1 MKNITKIASLI
12 LIFHLISCSSNDNPS
27 PTPTPTPVVEEFIR
41 AADVSYLP
49 LIESE
54 GTIYKHNGVAE
65 DPLITLK
72 NAGCN
77 TIRIRL
83 WKNPADSHCSL
94 PEVKTLAI
102 RAKNAGFKIW
112 LSVHYSDS
120 WADPALQN
128 KPLEWA
134 NLNFTDLKTAVS
146 TYTSTVINEIHPDIY
161 QIGNETNN
169 GFLWPEGKLTTN
181 EAQYLQLVQAASATI
196 RSQSPTTKI
205 MLHYAGIGT
214 GATYFFNKVSNI
226 DYDYI
231 GLSYYPVW
239 HGKVLT
245 EVSSTINTL
254 SQTHH
259 KKVLI
264 AETSYPFTLNW
275 NDFTNNIVG
284 LDNQLIPAYP
294 ATNEGQKNYLLAI
307 KSLLKQT
314 SNGIGFC
321 YWGSEWVAFRGPT
334 STNGS
339 SWENQSLWDFNYDS
353 LPIMESFSKN

>member
-1 MKNITKIASLI
+1 MKNIKIIVLLI
-12 LIFHLISCSSNDNPS
+12 LTFHLISCSSNDNPT
-27 PTPTPTPVVEEFIR
+27 PTPTPTPIVEEFIR

-94 PEVKTLAI
+94 PEVKTLAA
-102 RAKNAGFKIW
+102 RAKNAGFKVW

-128 KPLEWA
+128 KPSEWA
-134 NLNFTDLKTAVS
+134 NLNFTDLKSSVS

-169 GFLWPEGKLTTN
+169 GFLWPEGKLTSN
-181 EAQYLQLVQAASATI
+181 EAQYLQLVHAASATI

-205 MLHYAGIGT
+205 MLHFAGI
-214 GATYFFNKVSNI
+214 ADSEWFFGKVHSI

-239 HGKVLT
+239 HGKDLNVLQN
-245 EVSSTINTL
+245 TINTL
-254 SQTHH
+254 SQTHN
-259 KKVLI
+259 KKVVI
-264 AETSYPFTLNW
+264 AETAYPFTLNW
-275 NDFTNNIVG
+275 NDWTNNIVG
-284 LDNQLIPAYP
+284 LDNQLIPLYP
-294 ATNEGQKNYLLAI
+294 ASNDGQKNYLLAI

-314 SNGIGFC
+314 TNGIGFC
-321 YWGSEWVAFRGPT
+321 YWGTEWVAFRGT
-334 STNGS
+334 QSSNGS
-339 SWENQSLWDFNYDS
+339 SFENQALWDFDINS
-353 LPIMESFSKN
+353 LPAIEAFSKN